1 MPLDTTCR
9 NANHLIY
16 NGGLTLGD
24 RRLTI
29 IDDLL
34 RDEFGLQNKLR
45 LEAMR
50 KDNLPDSIL
59 RPPKSHDIERFT
71 VGR

>member
-1 MPLDTTCR
+1 
-9 NANHLIY
+9 
-16 NGGLTLGD
+16 LGD

-59 RPPKSHDIERFT
+59 RLPKSHDIERFT